1 MLIPWVPI
9 LEMKPNT
16 LLNKLNRIKRPMW
29 TERLQYQKNKE
40 QMHFFSSSASTS
52 DEIDLLLMEK
62 KQKTTTTIRITIHNK
77 CNKYDKLEMNR
88 EVNRISY

>member
-1 MLIPWVPI
+1 
-9 LEMKPNT
+9 
-16 LLNKLNRIKRPMW
+16 
-29 TERLQYQKNKE
+29 
-40 QMHFFSSSASTS
+40 MHFFSSSASTS

-62 KQKTTTTIRITIHNK
+62 KKQTKKTTTTIRITIHNE